1 MAGKTGLVVGL
12 LHNVFIHVPPDLI
25 VSYVKRLDLEGPI
38 CCGPRSRPHDSRLDL
53 REWAGRMLGAGA
65 STQDWL

>member
-25 VSYVKRLDLEGPI
+25 VSYVKRLDLEGQ
-38 CCGPRSRPHDSRLDL
+38 GDRVKKFVTK
-53 REWAGRMLGAGA
+53 G
-65 STQDWL
+65 

>member
-38 CCGPRSRPHDSRLDL
+38 WRAALATTRQPARF
-53 REWAGRMLGAGA
+53 A
-65 STQDWL
+65 